1 MEVKALIL
9 PKQSAIDQMYSE
21 LGTSEAKIAIDLKIL
36 KEWMRKQP
44 HLPNP
49 DDGEKTVDEKRIK
62 MFLILCKNSMEKTK
76 VKLDQHYTVKPSAPE
91 YFSKWDP
98 TLPELIQSMKLSLFV
113 PLPNPTHEGHRV
125 VLYSARTTE
134 DVDKF
139 VYNDFIKLCF
149 MTYDLRIAQLDA
161 CKTDIYILDLNN
173 FTMNHVTTFLLNV
186 KKAVECTFEAYPMRI
201 HEIHM
206 VNVKSFIQPL
216 MNIVISLMKK
226 KISNRIFNHNSIEE
240 LKNYIGPSILPL
252 NYGGSYPKTSDEV
265 IDEWYDEL
273 TKHREWLIA
282 QESIVADK
290 SKRPKNCNTNL
301 DSFGTATEGSF
312 RKLEVD

>member
-76 VKLDQHYTVKPSAPE
+76 VKLDQHYTVKRSAPE

-98 TLPELIQSMKLSLFV
+98 TSPELIQSMKLSFFV

-125 VLYSARTTE
+125 VLYSARTAE

-139 VYNDFIKLCF
+139 VYDDFIKSCF
-149 MTYDLRIAQLDA
+149 ITYDLRIAHLDT
-161 CKTDIYILDLNN
+161 CKKDIYILDTINLS
-173 FTMNHVTTFLLNV
+173 MNHMTVFLLNV
-186 KKAVECTFEAYPMRI
+186 KKTIECMFAAYPTRI
-201 HEIHM
+201 HEIHI
-206 VNVKSFIQPL
+206 VNKKSFLQPL
-216 MNIVISLMKK
+216 LNIVIRLLKK

-240 LKNYIGPSILPL
+240 LKNYIDPSILPL

-265 IDEWYDEL
+265 IDEWYVEL

-290 SKRPKNCNTNL
+290 SKRPKNSNTNL
-301 DSFGTATEGSF
+301 DSFKNATEGSF